1 MSPPVQSGPSIVA
14 VDAEEVF
21 RHPLAVVLL
30 VTFVVGAL
38 DAVGYQQFGVF
49 TANQAGNLVIVWT
62 LLSSTPASAGLA
74 LASLLGCAL
83 GITAVVLVRRA
94 WRWLVTPAGSRLML
108 VVAAVLIVGAQRI
121 GRSLSTSTSTAATAV
136 PDVWSSGWW
145 SECAAIALIALSIA
159 VLGMVFISG
168 GGIRAPILASTNAYV
183 DAIRYGVAGLAV
195 GEERSEWWRRARRA
209 VGFPVCWT
217 VGAAAAALLPVGP
230 LGVTVGAAVL
240 VVVVVVAVL
249 ARRVSAAD
257 PAARPTV

>member
-1 MSPPVQSGPSIVA
+1 MSPPVQPGPSIVD

-38 DAVGYQQFGVF
+38 DAIGFQQFGVF

-62 LLSSTPASAGLA
+62 LLPATPASAGLA
-74 LASLLGCAL
+74 LASLLGCAA
-83 GITAVVLVRRA
+83 GIVSVILVRRA
-94 WRWLVTPAGSRLML
+94 WRWLVTPTGSRVML
-108 VVAAVLIVGAQRI
+108 VVAAGLIVGAQRI
-121 GRSLSTSTSTAATAV
+121 GRSMSTSLTAV
-136 PDVWSSGWW
+136 EVPALWSSGWW

-183 DAIRYGVAGLAV
+183 DAIRYGVAGVAV
-195 GEERSEWWRRARRA
+195 REERTEWWRRARRA

-217 VGAAAAALLPVGP
+217 AGAAAAALLPIGP
-230 LGVTVGAAVL
+230 LGVTVGAAAL
-240 VVVVVVAVL
+240 VVAVALL

-257 PAARPTV
+257 SVARPTV